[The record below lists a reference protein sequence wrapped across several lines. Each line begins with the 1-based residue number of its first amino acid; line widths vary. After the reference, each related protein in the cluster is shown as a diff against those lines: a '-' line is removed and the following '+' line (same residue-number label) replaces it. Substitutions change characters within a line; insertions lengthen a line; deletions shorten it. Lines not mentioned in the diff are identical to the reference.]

1 MNPERFD
8 FEPWDSAVDGPTLI
22 TDISNH
28 LRSVVVLPQHADF
41 AIALW
46 LIHTYLIEPAD
57 DDQVINTS
65 PILLVNSPDR
75 QCGKSTVK
83 KLLSTLAPRT
93 VLVDNISQAAL
104 YRYIELEQPTLL
116 IDEADTFLTGKPEL
130 IGILNSGYKP
140 DGHVIRQGGVNYQDP
155 TKFSTWSAK
164 GIFGIGDMPDTLFS
178 RCICIPM
185 KRKKPSEKVE
195 RLNGYLRQHS
205 EDLMNLK
212 RRILRF
218 CLDHQEQIRQAVP
231 DLPSELD
238 DRQQDNWEPLLQIAH
253 VCGSDWVTLANQA
266 AVSLSPKNIH
276 DETNLAEML
285 LADIEQIFRAKA
297 VDRIKSIELIRELIS
312 DPTKP
317 WVDYRKNRP
326 MIEYDAAY
334 LLKRYG
340 ISSRDIRFDGKI
352 LKGYYRADFDDAFER
367 YLGIG
372 ATPQQESDVPA

>member
-1 MNPERFD
+1 MNLERFD
-8 FEPWDSAVDGPTLI
+8 FEPWDSAVDGSALI
-22 TDISNH
+22 SDISNH
-28 LRSVVVLPQHADF
+28 LSSVVVLPQHADF

-83 KLLSTLAPRT
+83 KVLSELVPRP
-93 VLVDNISQAAL
+93 VPVDNISPAAL
-104 YRYIELEQPTLL
+104 YRYIELNQPTLL
-116 IDEADTFLTGKPEL
+116 IDEADTFLGAKAEL

-140 DGHVIRQGGVNYQDP
+140 DGHVIRQGGVNYQD
-155 TKFSTWSAK
+155 TVKFSTWSPKA
-164 GIFGIGDMPDTLFS
+164 IFGIGDMPNTLFS
-178 RCICIPM
+178 RCICISM

-205 EDLMNLK
+205 EDLTNLK

-218 CLDHQEQIRQAVP
+218 CLDHQELIGQVVP
-231 DLPSELD
+231 DLPSEID

-253 VCGSDWVTLANQA
+253 VCGSDWVNLANQA
-266 AVSLSPKNIH
+266 AISLSPKNLH

-285 LADIEQIFRAKA
+285 LADIEQIFRTKG
-297 VDRIKSIELIRELIS
+297 VDRIKSNELVRDLTL
-312 DPTKP
+312 DATQP
-317 WVDYRKNRP
+317 WGDLRKGRP
-326 MIEYDAAY
+326 MIEIDLAR

-340 ISSRDIRFDGKI
+340 ISPVDIRFDARTY
-352 LKGYYRADFDDAFER
+352 KGYYRADFDDAFER

>member
-1 MNPERFD
+1 MNLDRFD
-8 FEPWDSAVDGPTLI
+8 FEPWDDYVDGSTLI
-22 TDISNH
+22 SDISSH
-28 LRSVVVLPQHADF
+28 LCSVVVLPQHADF
-41 AIALW
+41 AMALW

-57 DDQVINTS
+57 ADQVINTS

-83 KLLSTLAPRT
+83 TLLSTLAPRP

-116 IDEADTFLTGKPEL
+116 IDEADTFLAGKTEL

-140 DGHVIRQGGVNYQDP
+140 EGHVIRQGGVNYQDP
-155 TKFSTWSAK
+155 IRFSTWSAK
-164 GIFGIGDMPDTLFS
+164 AIFGIGDMPDTLFS

-185 KRKKPSEKVE
+185 KRKKSSEKVE

-205 EDLMNLK
+205 EGLMNLK

-218 CLDHQEQIRQAVP
+218 CLDNREQIGKVVP

-253 VCGSDWVTLANQA
+253 VCGSDWVNLANQA
-266 AVSLSPKNIH
+266 AVSLSPKNLH

-285 LADIEQIFRAKA
+285 LADIELIFRDKG
-297 VDRIKSIELIRELIS
+297 VDRIKSNELVRDLTL
-312 DPTKP
+312 DATKP
-317 WVDYRKNRP
+317 WGDLRKGRP
-326 MIEYDAAY
+326 MIEIDLAR

-340 ISSRDIRFDGKI
+340 IGPVDIRFEGRI
-352 LKGYYRADFDDAFER
+352 HKGYYRADFEDAFER

-372 ATPQQESDVPA
+372 ATPQHESDVPA

>member
-1 MNPERFD
+1 MNLERFD
-8 FEPWDSAVDGPTLI
+8 FEPWDHAVDGSALLS
-22 TDISNH
+22 DISNH
-28 LRSVVVLPQHADF
+28 LSSVVVLPHYADF
-41 AIALW
+41 ATALW

-57 DDQVINTS
+57 ADQVINTS

-75 QCGKSTVK
+75 QCGKSTIK
-83 KLLSTLAPRT
+83 KLLSTLAPRP

-155 TKFSTWSAK
+155 IKFSTWSAK
-164 GIFGIGDMPDTLFS
+164 AIFGIGDMPDTLFS

-185 KRKKPSEKVE
+185 KRKKSSEKVE
-195 RLNGYLRQHS
+195 RLNVYLRQHS
-205 EDLMNLK
+205 DELTTLK

-218 CLDHQEQIRQAVP
+218 CLDNKEQIGKVVP
-231 DLPSELD
+231 DLPYELD

-253 VCGSDWVTLANQA
+253 VCGSDWISLANQA
-266 AVSLSPKNIH
+266 AISLSPKNLH

-285 LADIEQIFRAKA
+285 LADIEQIFQAKG
-297 VDRIKSIELIRELIS
+297 VDRIKSNELVRDLTL
-312 DPTKP
+312 DATKP
-317 WVDYRKNRP
+317 WGDFRRGRP
-326 MIEYDAAY
+326 MIEIDLAR

-340 ISSRDIRFDGKI
+340 IGPIDIRFEGRI
-352 LKGYYRADFDDAFER
+352 HKGYFRADFEDAFER

-372 ATPQQESDVPA
+372 ATPQQGSAVPA

>member
-1 MNPERFD
+1 MNLERFD
-8 FEPWDSAVDGPTLI
+8 FEPWGGPVDGSALI
-22 TDISNH
+22 SDISNH
-28 LRSVVVLPQHADF
+28 LSSVVVLPQHADF

-83 KLLSTLAPRT
+83 KVLSELVPRP
-93 VLVDNISQAAL
+93 VPVDNISPAAL
-104 YRYIELEQPTLL
+104 YRYIEQNQPTLL
-116 IDEADTFLTGKPEL
+116 IDEADTFLGAKAEL

-140 DGHVIRQGGVNYQDP
+140 DGHVIRQGGVNYQD
-155 TKFSTWSAK
+155 TVKFSTWSPKA
-164 GIFGIGDMPDTLFS
+164 IFGIGDMPNTLFS
-178 RCICIPM
+178 RCICISM

-205 EDLMNLK
+205 EELTNLK

-218 CLDHQEQIRQAVP
+218 CLDHQELIGQVVP

-253 VCGSDWVTLANQA
+253 VCGSNWVNLANQA
-266 AVSLSPKNIH
+266 AISLSPKNLH

-285 LADIEQIFRAKA
+285 LADIEQIFQTKG
-297 VDRIKSIELIRELIS
+297 VDRIKSNELTRDLTL
-312 DPTKP
+312 DATKP
-317 WVDYRKNRP
+317 WGDLRKGRP
-326 MIEYDAAY
+326 MVEIDLAR

-340 ISSRDIRFDGKI
+340 IGPVDIRFDGRI
-352 LKGYYRADFDDAFER
+352 YKGYYRADFDDAFER

>member
-1 MNPERFD
+1 MNLERFD
-8 FEPWDSAVDGPTLI
+8 FEPWDSAVDGSALI
-22 TDISNH
+22 SDISNH
-28 LRSVVVLPQHADF
+28 LSSVVVLPQHADF

-164 GIFGIGDMPDTLFS
+164 AIFG
-178 RCICIPM
+178 ICIPM
-185 KRKKPSEKVE
+185 KRKKASEKVE

-205 EDLMNLK
+205 EDLTNLK

-218 CLDHQEQIRQAVP
+218 CLDNQEQLGMVVP
-231 DLPSELD
+231 DLPNELD

-253 VCGSDWVTLANQA
+253 VCGSNWVNLANQT
-266 AVSLSPKNIH
+266 AVSLSPKNLH

-285 LADIEQIFRAKA
+285 LADIEQIFQTKG
-297 VDRIKSIELIRELIS
+297 VDRIKSNELTRDLTL
-312 DPTKP
+312 DATKP
-317 WVDYRKNRP
+317 WGDLRKGRP
-326 MIEYDAAY
+326 MVEIDLAR

-340 ISSRDIRFDGKI
+340 IGPVDIRFDGRI
-352 LKGYYRADFDDAFER
+352 YKGYYRADFDDAFER